1 MQTAP
6 AQTIL
11 LGTFDR
17 PTDTHTGVTSGT
29 SRPIKCEGF
38 DELVFT
44 FESIGVTSGGT
55 ILIEEAT
62 RPVYSGTWSQIA
74 SISASSFTG
83 TAQATE
89 SALVAQH
96 EDLARQVAAINAQGV
111 QVERD
116 LIGIRGGIA
125 ALLALKGTSD
135 GV

>member
-1 MQTAP
+1 MRE
-6 AQTIL
+6 L
-11 LGTFDR
+11 LEQALAD
-17 PTDTHTGVTSGT
+17 
-29 SRPIKCEGF
+29 
-38 DELVFT
+38 
-44 FESIGVTSGGT
+44 
-55 ILIEEAT
+55 
-62 RPVYSGTWSQIA
+62 
-74 SISASSFTG
+74 
-83 TAQATE
+83 AQATE